1 MDCNTA
7 SYFSVE
13 GNRFSRQLACDLS
26 QAGKLMSDINA
37 KHHIVI
43 TYYT

>member
-7 SYFSVE
+7 SYFYVE

-26 QAGKLMSDINA
+26 QAGKLMSVINA

-43 TYYT
+43 AYYT